1 MELLALGSCLPGPT
15 STQVSF
21 ALGMMQQ
28 GWTGGLLSGGDP
40 PASDQAIA
48 LCGGMRAGTAFQRRA
63 IGCPIRPQSGQR

>member
-28 GWTGGLLSGGDP
+28 GWTGGLLSGDGRGVSPDDQSSVSGLWSGADALAEHRGDP
-40 PASDQAIA
+40 K
-48 LCGGMRAGTAFQRRA
+48 
-63 IGCPIRPQSGQR
+63 